1 MEKQLLAVLLK
12 PLAVVFG
19 QKRRG
24 VGAECQLVD
33 EDDHLLPVLE
43 RLLHKVKGKFQR
55 VAGGGD
61 RFLAALHLGVERAAH
76 RVKRLV
82 GVQTVV
88 KAAAPRGQQRQRAGA
103 GRGLVGQQR
112 PGGLVGLQLGA
123 VGVAPLGKQV
133 GRVGVGLLGQ
143 RPFEAAQLLVAGIRH
158 RTRGAGVGKAGV
170 QARQQQA
177 DQTDALVK
185 ARVHRP
191 CNDGVIGLALQNIL
205 DAVILVVLAVE
216 HPVGRKIPRDLGVAQ
231 VLPDD
236 PLVHGQRQPVRGL

>member
-1 MEKQLLAVLLK
+1 MLLRPHIIPLQFRQQLILAAVEKQLLAVLLK
-12 PLAVVFG
+12 PLTVVFG

-76 RVKRLV
+76 RVKRFV

-88 KAAAPRGQQRQRAGA
+88 KAAAPCGQQCQRAGA

-133 GRVGVGLLGQ
+133 GRVGVGLLG
-143 RPFEAAQLLVAGIRH
+143 LS
-158 RTRGAGVGKAGV
+158 
-170 QARQQQA
+170 
-177 DQTDALVK
+177 
-185 ARVHRP
+185 
-191 CNDGVIGLALQNIL
+191 
-205 DAVILVVLAVE
+205 
-216 HPVGRKIPRDLGVAQ
+216 
-231 VLPDD
+231 
-236 PLVHGQRQPVRGL
+236 